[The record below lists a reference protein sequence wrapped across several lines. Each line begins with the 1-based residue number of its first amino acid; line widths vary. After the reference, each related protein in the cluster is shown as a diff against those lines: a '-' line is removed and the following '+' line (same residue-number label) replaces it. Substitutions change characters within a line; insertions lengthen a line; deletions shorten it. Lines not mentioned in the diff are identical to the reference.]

1 MKLLTQEQRR
11 TLLDNGRRQAPV
23 RGTDQEIDFWPVV
36 KLFYPAGAHTWLLT
50 ELDAEDPDVAWGLC
64 DLGMG
69 FPEFGTVRL
78 SELASIQGS
87 FGLGIERDLYWT
99 AKGPISAYI
108 DAADAAGHIVQLR
121 ASAVGKEPAVDLRLN
136 LAAPA
141 LLAALQKALAAL
153 NTAPRFD
160 VPCLGCDSYAI
171 AAEAERA
178 IAAARENPAP
188 RPDLADPEHW
198 HNAKPPQS
206 LLD

>member
-1 MKLLTQEQRR
+1 MELLTREQRT
-11 TLLDNGRRQAPV
+11 TLLDNGRRQARV
-23 RGTDQEIDFWPVV
+23 RGTDEEVDFWPVV

-69 FPEFGTVRL
+69 CPEFGTVRL

-108 DAADAAGHIVQLR
+108 DAADAAGHIVQLP
-121 ASAVGKEPAVDLRLN
+121 ATADGKEAAVDLRLD
-136 LAAPA
+136 LAAPV
-141 LLAALQKALAAL
+141 LLTALQKALAAL

-178 IAAARENPAP
+178 IAAARENPIPRAAP
-188 RPDLADPEHW
+188 ADPDRPHTA
-198 HNAKPPQS
+198 NPPQS
-206 LLD
+206 PPD